1 MRREVEQ
8 LQRALD
14 AKERK
19 LQELVSGTGQVPA
32 LKQHYDR
39 VLADLQSERDSLI
52 SERKALMD
60 VSGPMVLTCFLR
72 SCLMGCWRPW
82 KPKQSTMC
90 LTCKKI

>member
-14 AKERK
+14 VKERK
-19 LQELVSGTGQVPA
+19 LQELVSNTGQVPA

-39 VLADLQSERDSLI
+39 VLADLQTERDSLI

-60 VSGPMVLTCFLR
+60 VSALR
-72 SCLMGCWRPW
+72 CRPY
-82 KPKQSTMC
+82 MR
-90 LTCKKI
+90 